1 MRLILKQVDIHSEGG
16 RVKMSLVDIYRERVT
31 LKLIDIYRERED
43 NNETS
48 KYIERKGG

>member
-1 MRLILKQVDIHSEGG
+1 MRVTLLLVEIHSKGG
-16 RVKMSLVDIYRERVT
+16 RVKISLVDIYRERVT

-48 KYIERKGG
+48 KYIERMGG